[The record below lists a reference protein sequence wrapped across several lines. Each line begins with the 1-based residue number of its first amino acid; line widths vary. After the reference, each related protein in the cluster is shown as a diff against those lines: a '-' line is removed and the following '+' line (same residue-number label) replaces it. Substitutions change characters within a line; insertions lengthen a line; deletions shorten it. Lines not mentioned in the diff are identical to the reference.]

1 MTSSGAGQTV
11 VPKYRHLA
19 LPSLSRAQVQA
30 LALMHRIAS
39 PIALIGGRQWRASLL
54 PLRGI
59 PERELACI
67 RMTGYIGGHRFSL
80 SVGERAL
87 YAVMRTHV
95 PELFD
100 APLQDD
106 LLQAL
111 VTHTLAYWLA
121 AFGCDTTLNLDSV
134 ARASLSSSFA
144 PGTALGLSFKTQKND
159 DSATPTEQFIA
170 VAEFSGESLCALA
183 RWSEERL
190 PKRNHVTPNV
200 ELRRTATIRL
210 TLEVGRTSISPQ
222 VWRGI
227 CPGDVIFFL
236 PHGTASG
243 LHVHFCAEHRPL
255 VKAVIDQHAGM
266 TIIGNVMQ
274 VSDEQFPLDSA
285 SGNANQ
291 DVTAPESEPQENG
304 ENVSLSDIPLHLTFD
319 IGGCELTLEEVENL
333 TPGTIINL
341 NRALPE
347 VVSIRA
353 NGVLIG
359 KGEMV
364 DIDGSVGV
372 MLTQTRFEA
381 S

>member
-1 MTSSGAGQTV
+1 MTPSGAGQTV
-11 VPKYRHLA
+11 MPKYRPLA
-19 LPSLSRAQVQA
+19 LPSLSQAQVQA
-30 LALMHRIAS
+30 LDLMHRLAS
-39 PIALIGGRQWRASLL
+39 PVASIGGRQWRASIL

-59 PERELACI
+59 PERGLACI
-67 RMTGYIGGHRFSL
+67 RMTGHIGGHRFSL
-80 SVGERAL
+80 SVGERIL

-95 PELFD
+95 PELSD
-100 APLQDD
+100 APLEDD
-106 LLQAL
+106 LLRPLVSHAL
-111 VTHTLAYWLA
+111 AHWLA
-121 AFGCDTTLNLDSV
+121 AFGCDTPLHLDSV
-134 ARASLSSSFA
+134 VRAPLSSSFA
-144 PGTALGLSFKTQKND
+144 PGTALGLTFRTLKSD
-159 DSATPTEQFIA
+159 DSSTPTEQII
-170 VAEFSGESLCALA
+170 VVTELSGESLCALA

-190 PKRNHVTPNV
+190 PKRDHFVPNA

-210 TLEVGRTSISPQ
+210 TLEVGRTATSPR

-227 CPGDVIFFL
+227 GPGDVIFFL

-255 VKAVIDQHAGM
+255 VKAVMDQHAGM
-266 TIIGNVMQ
+266 TIIGNAMQ

-285 SGNANQ
+285 SSNANQ
-291 DVTAPESEPQENG
+291 DVTAPETEPQENG

-359 KGEMV
+359 RGEMV